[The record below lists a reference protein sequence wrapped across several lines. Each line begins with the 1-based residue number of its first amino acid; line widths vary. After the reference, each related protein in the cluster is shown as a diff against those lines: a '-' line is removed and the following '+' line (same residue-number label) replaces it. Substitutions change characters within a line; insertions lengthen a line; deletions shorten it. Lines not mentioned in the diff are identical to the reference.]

1 MPKVFVSYS
10 WTSDEHQ
17 RWVLDLATALRENG
31 VDVIL
36 DKWDLREGHDAI
48 AFMERMVTDE
58 SVEKVIIVLDRR
70 YSEKANDRKGGVGTE
85 TQIITPQIYEKAD
98 QDKFVGV
105 VSEVDADGKPFKP
118 AYYASRIHIDL
129 SNEDIYAENFD
140 HLLRWIFNK
149 PAYPKPAVGKPPE
162 FLKEDAVVLPTR
174 SYAQR
179 AISLV
184 RSASPAA
191 LGALVEYFD
200 NLSESLEMLRIE
212 FSNDAQF
219 EEDVLKSISA
229 FQPYRDEFIGVLAAI
244 SKGGLFSEEYVAA
257 LKRFFEHL
265 IPFMYKPPKLMSYSD
280 HWFDNYKFII
290 HELFLYAIA
299 TLVKQERFSEVD
311 QFLSGGFFSG
321 AVADGFAQE
330 PLQEFPI
337 FRHHVRSLAARNERL
352 NLRRI
357 SLHADLLKDRA
368 PRRLRRANASRFDLI
383 HSSSRADL

>member
-129 SNEDIYAENFD
+129 SNEDS
-140 HLLRWIFNK
+140 R
-149 PAYPKPAVGKPPE
+149 
-162 FLKEDAVVLPTR
+162 T
-174 SYAQR
+174 
-179 AISLV
+179 
-184 RSASPAA
+184 
-191 LGALVEYFD
+191 
-200 NLSESLEMLRIE
+200 
-212 FSNDAQF
+212 
-219 EEDVLKSISA
+219 
-229 FQPYRDEFIGVLAAI
+229 
-244 SKGGLFSEEYVAA
+244 LFG
-257 LKRFFEHL
+257 
-265 IPFMYKPPKLMSYSD
+265 M
-280 HWFDNYKFII
+280 
-290 HELFLYAIA
+290 
-299 TLVKQERFSEVD
+299 
-311 QFLSGGFFSG
+311 
-321 AVADGFAQE
+321 
-330 PLQEFPI
+330 
-337 FRHHVRSLAARNERL
+337 
-352 NLRRI
+352 
-357 SLHADLLKDRA
+357 
-368 PRRLRRANASRFDLI
+368 PRRSTVQTRDHRCCASVEPGHCGI
-383 HSSSRADL
+383 